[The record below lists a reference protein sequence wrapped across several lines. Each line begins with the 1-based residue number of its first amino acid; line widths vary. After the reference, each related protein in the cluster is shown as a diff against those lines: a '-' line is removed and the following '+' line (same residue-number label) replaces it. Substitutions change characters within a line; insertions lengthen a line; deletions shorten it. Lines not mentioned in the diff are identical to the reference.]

1 MFRLAQV
8 TVGIFTSSDEE
19 DGLAGAQLGN
29 SNCLPTAAVT
39 QNDGAGSAFP
49 KAVVSFCSQNIHPP
63 KLVKF
68 PKTFRHLASQKITSS
83 FLIYNMTVAMTYP
96 CIRHRMGIWQ
106 QVAEDISSSLAL

>member
-1 MFRLAQV
+1 MPKV
-8 TVGIFTSSDEE
+8 SSGIFTSSDEE
-19 DGLAGAQLGN
+19 EGLAGAVRKFKL
-29 SNCLPTAAVT
+29 SPTAAVT